1 MIHEC
6 ANPDSSSL
14 FRNLGHGK
22 LFLLDR
28 DISGLATSAV
38 APAIRR
44 ERFRISPGALL
55 VCDSCSSLL
64 TLTFERG
71 RGMATVPIPVR
82 NTPASVLH
90 LRHGQPALK
99 SYRAELKGGL

>member
-1 MIHEC
+1 VIHEC

-28 DISGLATSAV
+28 DIFGLQHL
-38 APAIRR
+38 AIRR
-44 ERFRISPGALL
+44 ERFRMSPGALL